1 MNNLN
6 RRVEKLEQ
14 KRPSE
19 SDGKFWPNKVCIF
32 YRYKHADGDAGEA
45 EARAAAV
52 TKWEVEN
59 GPLGDIEPNFVAFV
73 GLGPASKEK
82 AL

>member
-14 KRPSE
+14 TRPSE
-19 SDGKFWPNKVCIF
+19 SDGRFWPNKACIF
-32 YRYKHADGDAGEA
+32 YAYSLTDGDTAKT

-52 TKWEVEN
+52 TKWEAEN
-59 GPLGDIEPNFVAFV
+59 GPLGDIETNYVAFV
-73 GLGPASKEK
+73 GLGPWGRR
-82 AL
+82 